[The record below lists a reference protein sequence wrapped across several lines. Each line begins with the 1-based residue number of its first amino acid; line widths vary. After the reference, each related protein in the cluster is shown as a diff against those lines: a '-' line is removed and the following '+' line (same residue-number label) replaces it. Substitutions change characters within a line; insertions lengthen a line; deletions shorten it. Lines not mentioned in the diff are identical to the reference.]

1 MNNSERY
8 LWPLKWFVYKCKT
21 FEQHCFACGHK
32 SKFSGNSQKQKL
44 VRKSKQRDR
53 GKINIANSADFQ
65 IERVKALQ
73 NCSFSSYINTDWG
86 KIEAMCRMQKTRGA
100 ANPDSDLFKE
110 TTRSFKLSRS
120 QINST
125 FNHFLK
131 FEWGGQ
137 IEVVG
142 LYMPLRNFNNFHDF
156 NKIRQ
161 KMLFCRSA
169 PTTRKRVYP

>member
-1 MNNSERY
+1 MNDSERY
-8 LWPLKWFVYKCKT
+8 LWTIKMFCLQMQNIWAALLCLR
-21 FEQHCFACGHK
+21 
-32 SKFSGNSQKQKL
+32 SQIKASARKVKNKKV
-44 VRKSKQRDR
+44 VRKSKQQDR

-100 ANPDSDLFKE
+100 ANLDSDLFKE

-120 QINST
+120 QINSA

-156 NKIRQ
+156 NKI
-161 KMLFCRSA
+161 
-169 PTTRKRVYP
+169 TTAHLYCL

>member
-1 MNNSERY
+1 MQNIWAALLC
-8 LWPLKWFVYKCKT
+8 LW
-21 FEQHCFACGHK
+21 
-32 SKFSGNSQKQKL
+32 SQIKALAGKVKNKKV
-44 VRKSKQRDR
+44 VRKSKQQDR
-53 GKINIANSADFQ
+53 GKINIAKSPDFQ
-65 IERVKALQ
+65 IERVNALQ

-142 LYMPLRNFNNFHDF
+142 LYMPLRNFNNSHDL
-156 NKIRQ
+156 NKISQ
-161 KMLFCRSA
+161 KMLLCVSYLTRGWGGRGRYA
-169 PTTRKRVYP
+169 PTARKRAFP